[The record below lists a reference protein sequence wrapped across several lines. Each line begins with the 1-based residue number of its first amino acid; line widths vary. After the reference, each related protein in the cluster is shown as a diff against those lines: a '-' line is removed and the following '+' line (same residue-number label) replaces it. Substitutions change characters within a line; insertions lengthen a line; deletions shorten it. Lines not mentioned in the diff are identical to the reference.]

1 MSLMTD
7 AAEAL
12 SGAATF
18 ATSTLGTGLVA
29 FFVLRT
35 KTCSGGFDGS
45 GSFDGTSISCV
56 NVFGGP
62 AFTTE
67 TAATFGTVTGFVL
80 GALAFGIRELILD
93 HARKRGEIA

>member
-7 AAEAL
+7 TAEAM

-18 ATSTLGTGLVA
+18 LTSTLGTGLIA

-35 KTCSGGFDGS
+35 KTCSGGFDG
-45 GSFDGTSISCV
+45 TSLSCV

-67 TAATFGTVTGFVL
+67 TAATFGTVTGFFL
-80 GALAFGIRELILD
+80 GALVFGIRELILD